1 MGRASHFAIRSRVVV
16 LAIAANCL
24 LCAQPAVAAL
34 HDSIR
39 HATKAL
45 QLDAD
50 GTSVSPHTDSAD
62 FSRGAGR
69 VHSPTHE
76 AGTPDLTTRFYHDFW
91 RAIEETDSAAP
102 PAVQRYHVWGNYIDQ
117 LLLQRD
123 VAGGGNDYFA
133 VGQHNY
139 NVVALLDKSDVG
151 NPIGHQGLYHDGE
164 TGLVYNRLRML
175 SPSLGRF
182 MQRDPI
188 GYPDGLNAYAA
199 YHVMWGAVDPFGL
212 ESWWY
217 QDLWWL
223 VEYSVTSPNET
234 AKMFGREVN
243 SGYGDPVGAV
253 QEISSAL
260 ATSDHLA
267 SDFLTLA
274 DSALRRGVP
283 QAVADGLNT
292 GTDLWDSGVGLAE
305 WTTGSDWSSCKAGQ
319 WSKDWLV
326 DSSEYHREYAGNM
339 VFEGAMGLLA
349 ANSLRSVSASARGA
363 ADEVAECADDA
374 AVKLGKNANAPQ
386 STLTQGQQRAV
397 SKIDNA
403 LRDHMKPGDI
413 SGAVAD
419 QMGSPIPK
427 PGGGYWNHAQ
437 EMQDTLRGLRKNAAA
452 LEGVTDPAAQAARQR
467 ALDAIKT
474 VEEAI
479 KGAGI

>member
-91 RAIEETDSAAP
+91 RAIEETDSAAT
-102 PAVQRYHVWGNYIDQ
+102 PAVQRYHVWGNYIDK
-117 LLLQRD
+117 LLLHRD

-139 NVVALLDKSDVG
+139 NVVALLDKSDG
-151 NPIGHQGLYHDGE
+151 SNPIGHQGLYHDGE

-292 GTDLWDSGVGLAE
+292 GTDLWDSGVRLGE

-374 AVKLGKNANAPQ
+374 AVKLGKNANEAGNVGKMAAPVKGANPI
-386 STLTQGQQRAV
+386 QGLQRTGSALKTDPYHAFPDV
-397 SKIDNA
+397 VDNFA
-403 LRDHMKPGDI
+403 
-413 SGAVAD
+413 SGATKTTLQNGAGLYQVEGSLNGVAGRFEWIVD
-419 QMGSPIPK
+419 KGGVTHRLFV
-427 PGGGYWNHAQ
+427 PGGSMN
-437 EMQDTLRGLRKNAAA
+437 
-452 LEGVTDPAAQAARQR
+452 GVP
-467 ALDAIKT
+467 IKP
-474 VEEAI
+474 
-479 KGAGI
+479 